1 MTPRFDSFSII
12 TADLAASL
20 AFYRRLGLDI
30 PDGAESAP
38 HVEVHLPGGQR
49 LLWDT
54 EQVIAALDPEWKRP
68 AGGERLALAFAC
80 DSAREVDTLYAELVA
95 AGHTGHMEPWDA
107 TWGQRYAVVAGP
119 GRLRG
124 VAVRPLVLGGRSG
137 RPWPGPRLRAVRAG
151 SRRPVRCA
159 ASATPAA
166 APLRS

>member
-95 AGHTGHMEPWDA
+95 PGTPG
-107 TWGQRYAVVAGP
+107 TWSP
-119 GRLRG
+119 GTPRG
-124 VAVRPLVLGGRSG
+124 
-137 RPWPGPRLRAVRAG
+137 
-151 SRRPVRCA
+151 
-159 ASATPAA
+159 ASATRWCWTRTAAGCRCSPPCPRVPVRPAMA
-166 APLRS
+166 GSATPGP